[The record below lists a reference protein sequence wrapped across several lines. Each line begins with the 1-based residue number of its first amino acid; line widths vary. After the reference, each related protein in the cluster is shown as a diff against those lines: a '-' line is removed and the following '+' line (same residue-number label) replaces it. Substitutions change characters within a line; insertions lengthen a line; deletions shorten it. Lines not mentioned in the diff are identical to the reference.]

1 MGKRL
6 AQAGTIIALVGG
18 AIGSVGAVALV
29 LRSLMSLSGLPATF
43 EFYTWLVFIERL
55 LFVGLA
61 IFSVG
66 ASLAL
71 WGLVSGLTSQK

>member
-6 AQAGTIIALVGG
+6 ARAGAIIALVGG

-29 LRSLMSLSGLPATF
+29 LRSLMSLSGLPTTF
-43 EFYTWLVFIERL
+43 EFYSWLVFIERL
-55 LFVGLA
+55 LYVGLA
-61 IFSVG
+61 IFTVG

-71 WGLVSGLTSQK
+71 WALASGLPSQK